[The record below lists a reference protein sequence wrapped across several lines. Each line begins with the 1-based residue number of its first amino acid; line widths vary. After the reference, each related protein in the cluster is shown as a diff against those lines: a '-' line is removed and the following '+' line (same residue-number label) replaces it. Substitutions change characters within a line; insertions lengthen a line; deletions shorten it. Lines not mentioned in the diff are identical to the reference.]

1 MITNERRRQE
11 SVRRYGLP
19 LDPPPQ
25 KPDPELTALVVQ
37 AQRLMR
43 AEFAAVH
50 VLDGEGRVRLAG
62 TPGMP
67 LDVVERSTTIC
78 NRVVAA
84 YPGRQSFLTTAADL
98 DPFSADSPWV
108 DGRLGAI
115 RYYAGVPLVGIE
127 GMPLGV
133 LCAWSSNEVPSPAP
147 SVELI
152 AKVGTAVVALLDSRR
167 RAAEVPRPRG
177 ECPDSDSLADRS
189 IHGVI
194 DTGAVTTLFQP
205 VVHLPTGS
213 VAGFEALSRGPRG
226 TDLESPMALI
236 EAASAAGRLSDLDW
250 LCRVNAMAA
259 AAHADMHPG
268 LSWFIN
274 VEPAS
279 LHHECP
285 PHLLNALAHARS
297 ELRII
302 LEVVERDLN
311 GHVTHLLHAADQAR
325 RDVWGVALDDVG
337 PNESSL
343 ALLPLLMPDVVKLD
357 MSLVHQLP
365 DRRSAIVTAAVRA
378 YAERTGAVILAEGIE
393 TEEHEQLAR
402 VFGATYVQGY
412 RYGRPGPLPETV
424 PAPRAVVPLRQQPAP
439 LDGATPFEVASASA
453 PVERASRRL
462 VEHMVDH
469 LEERCRVLPDPF
481 VLLVGLQDVQP
492 DLEERL
498 ASLRRLSELG
508 ALTVVLAEG
517 AEGDA
522 ARAEDTE
529 RFAVSERQAG
539 SRMRQEWFV
548 AVLSAGYSAAFVA
561 RDCGDTGDVDDRRY
575 DFVLTHDSGLVT
587 AVGRSFLQELVP
599 VGSLPSMGEHA
610 PQPGDTRVEDRAPSR
625 GGSLLKRYTRGR

>member
-19 LDPPPQ
+19 LDPPPAR
-25 KPDPELTALVVQ
+25 PDPELTALVVQ

-50 VLDGEGRVRLAG
+50 VLDGEGQVRIAG
-62 TPGMP
+62 TPGLP
-67 LDVVERSTTIC
+67 LEVVERSSSMC
-78 NRVVAA
+78 NRVAAA
-84 YPGRQSFLTTAADL
+84 YPGRQSYLTTAADV
-98 DPFSADSPWV
+98 DPFFADNAWV
-108 DGRLGAI
+108 DGRLGAV
-115 RYYAGVPLVGIE
+115 RYYAAVPLVGLE
-127 GMPLGV
+127 GLPLGV
-133 LCAWSSNEVPSPAP
+133 LCAWSSNEAPSPAP

-167 RAAEVPRPRG
+167 RTAEVPGPVG
-177 ECPDSDSLADRS
+177 GADAAVVGTLADRS
-189 IHGVI
+189 VHGVI

-205 VVHLPTGS
+205 VVHLATGS
-213 VAGFEALSRGPRG
+213 VAGFEALSRGPSG
-226 TDLESPMALI
+226 TDLEAPMALI
-236 EAASAAGRLSDLDW
+236 EAAAAAGRLADLDW

-259 AAHADMHPG
+259 AAQADLHPG

-274 VEPAS
+274 VEPVS

-285 PHLLNALAHARS
+285 PHLVNALAHARS

-365 DRRSAIVTAAVRA
+365 DRRTAIVTAAVRA

-393 TEEHEQLAR
+393 TEEHEHLAR

-412 RYGRPGPLPETV
+412 RYGRPGPLPDSV

-453 PVERASRRL
+453 PVERARRGL
-462 VEHMVDH
+462 LEHMVEH
-469 LEERCRVLPDPF
+469 LEARCRVLPDPF
-481 VLLVGLQDVQP
+481 VLLVGLQSGHGDQP
-492 DLEERL
+492 ERL
-498 ASLRRLSELG
+498 TSLQELSGLS

-517 AEGDA
+517 AEV
-522 ARAEDTE
+522 ESTE
-529 RFAVSERQAG
+529 RFAVTERQVG

-561 RDCGDTGDVDDRRY
+561 RDCGDPGDDDADRRY
-575 DFVLTHDSGLVT
+575 DFVLIHDPGLVT

-599 VGSLPSMGEHA
+599 VGSLPSMGG
-610 PQPGDTRVEDRAPSR
+610 QIPGPRGTPVEDPAPSR
-625 GGSLLKRYTRGR
+625 GGSLLKRYTRAR